1 MTLID
6 RRSALKLAGF
16 SVLGVIASACS
27 GRASDEESFEASSL
41 PLEQDAG
48 AGAGDASA
56 ADAGDAG
63 DGEAPFVILYDTYAQ
78 ALYLD
83 GSYGP
88 KTGIIK
94 VADIAAGADK
104 LYDFWHGHGGRLH
117 RFTLTAAHFGEL
129 KKKKRAIVTTTV
141 VDNHQH
147 TLFVD
152 PVDLRWRVPGA
163 VATKVPL

>member
-6 RRSALKLAGF
+6 RRSALRLAGY
-16 SVLGVIASACS
+16 SALGWVAAACASSADDS
-27 GRASDEESFEASSL
+27 ESTEARSL

-48 AGAGDASA
+48 
-56 ADAGDAG
+56 DAGDA
-63 DGEAPFVILYDTYAQ
+63 EAPYVVLYDTYAQ

-88 KTGIIK
+88 TTGIIR
-94 VADIAAGADK
+94 AIDIAAGTDK
-104 LYDFWHGHGGRLH
+104 VYDFWHGHGGRLH
-117 RFTLTAAHFGEL
+117 RFTLTIAHFADL
-129 KKKKRAIVTTTV
+129 KKKKRVTVMTSV
-141 VDNHQH
+141 VENHQH